1 MVDVSIVVA
10 ENSVKETLSN
20 SSSPEVR
27 VGEILVKLVILI
39 LDRLVITL
47 SPTHIEPEILLFKI
61 KLYI

>member
-47 SPTHIEPEILLFKI
+47 SPTHIEPKILLFKI